1 MDPKKKKDYVL
12 DKARNQVSKSD
23 ATMESCIENF
33 RKKTQEGPYYGC
45 GVCNRALYKRSLMK
59 FIIIQYPHQNC
70 LTVKYHLMLNNTYV
84 VQKSLKE
91 NSPSSCCKQFVCGW
105 YSYKTCINWKA
116 RATSNSTVIV
126 MKKIVVMP
134 KGQQRKTRR
143 AICNVPVFI
152 LFYFTLFYLKIQ

>member
-33 RKKTQEGPYYGC
+33 RKKAQEGPYYGC

-70 LTVKYHLMLNNTYV
+70 LTVKYHLMVNNTYV

-91 NSPSSCCKQFVCGW
+91 NSLSSCGKQFVCG
-105 YSYKTCINWKA
+105 
-116 RATSNSTVIV
+116 
-126 MKKIVVMP
+126 
-134 KGQQRKTRR
+134 
-143 AICNVPVFI
+143 
-152 LFYFTLFYLKIQ
+152 